1 MAVAKPTD
9 GPISRYINRKLSYP
23 ISSLIVRKGVPIS
36 PNAMSVIALGSAV
49 LAALALQLW
58 PLMGSVLVQVSSI
71 LDGMDGEIARLR
83 GIESKKGAFLDS
95 MLDRL
100 ADISILLSL
109 SLWAYRECPSQ
120 LTLLSSML
128 AVAGTLLVTYIHLRA
143 PTDLGVHPTI
153 ASPTRGIAGRDVRLF
168 SIFIGGLLGL
178 PLETLVFLASLTMFY
193 AIFNTI
199 YLFSKR

>member
-49 LAALALQLW
+49 LAALTLQLW

-100 ADISILLSL
+100 ADISIL
-109 SLWAYRECPSQ
+109 
-120 LTLLSSML
+120 
-128 AVAGTLLVTYIHLRA
+128 
-143 PTDLGVHPTI
+143 
-153 ASPTRGIAGRDVRLF
+153 
-168 SIFIGGLLGL
+168 
-178 PLETLVFLASLTMFY
+178 
-193 AIFNTI
+193 
-199 YLFSKR
+199 